1 MVKDVSNKL
10 VGQFAECI
18 KGQLSAAPE
27 ERAAA
32 VEGAQKPISGLSL
45 AVTAVVGA
53 IKRLFGFGRER
64 GETT

>member
-1 MVKDVSNKL
+1 VVKDVSNKL

-18 KGQLSAAPE
+18 KGRLSAEPQ

-32 VEGAQKPISGLSL
+32 DEPAQKPVSGMSL
-45 AVTAVVGA
+45 AVTALVGA